1 MEKRIASVLIVI
13 RNLNSVPQVNQILSA
28 HGLAIRGRLGL
39 PMPQRNISVISLV
52 LEATTDELGSLTG
65 QLGRVQGVEVKS
77 VMSKLSG
84 NGKEK

>member
-13 RNLNSVPQVNQILSA
+13 RKLNSVSKVNQILSA
-28 HGLAIRGRLGL
+28 HGSAIRGRLGL
-39 PMPQRNISVISLV
+39 PMPERNVSVISLV

-77 VMSKLSG
+77 VMSKLFG
-84 NGKEK
+84 NEKEK

>member
-13 RNLNSVPQVNQILSA
+13 RNLKNVPRVNQILSA

-39 PMPQRNISVISLV
+39 PMLQRNVSVISLV

-65 QLGRVQGVEVKS
+65 QLGRIQGVEVKS
-77 VMSKLSG
+77 VMSKLSE
-84 NGKEK
+84 NERKE